1 MEYGWNELER
11 IVYLINYIFF
21 IVKIKDKTFLFTAE
35 TLNYKIRTTNT
46 HEFARIIHSRSF
58 VLIRGLKTKIIFILN
73 FQRFC
78 GKDFKKI
85 NITNRNQ
92 KRAGGVKI
100 ILLARLKAIGNLS
113 KSALT
118 PSLGPLTPNFILL

>member
-1 MEYGWNELER
+1 
-11 IVYLINYIFF
+11 
-21 IVKIKDKTFLFTAE
+21 
-35 TLNYKIRTTNT
+35 
-46 HEFARIIHSRSF
+46 